1 MAITSKWQPRRTMID
16 LYAERDRTQWYWRL
30 LGVLSASIILL
41 GFLVFPASFQT
52 ATDLQS
58 NQGTISIVAVILLAL
73 GYSLSVALWFICTN
87 WLFQLDVLF
96 MPCLSSCVLGTLNIG
111 IALGIHPA
119 TRDQWTTASI
129 SALILA
135 LASSIIYAA
144 LAIFTLRKI
153 SSIRS
158 HDSGRRNRAD
168 SESLTLLPEDE
179 LQRQQLLRLLLQKE
193 GDKASPA
200 ASQSTFRIDIP
211 ENSKVS
217 AATTTTTYLAAPT
230 TVYGGQNRNTGSIP
244 IEQQFALLRGD
255 FQEAPPDR
263 KLQALVSAR
272 ERSSQSRS
280 RETSEGPPVIINT
293 RTVDDIGEIPL
304 SERHPLERE
313 DYIRGT
319 HIKDDPFH
327 PDGVYR
333 PEDEEYSYR
342 MDPGFA
348 ARRAEVE
355 LEDSEME
362 RRLHTETRELEA
374 EVIPRI
380 EEHHASRQGLSSIAE
395 ALEFML

>member
-1 MAITSKWQPRRTMID
+1 MAITPKWQPRRTTVD
-16 LYAERDRTQWYWRL
+16 LYVERDRTQWYWRL
-30 LGVLSASIILL
+30 LGVSSASMILL

-52 ATDLQS
+52 VTNLQL
-58 NQGTISIVAVILLAL
+58 NQGAISIVAVILLAL
-73 GYSLSVALWFICTN
+73 GYSLSVALWFICNN
-87 WLFQLDVLF
+87 WLFQFDVLF
-96 MPCLSSCVLGTLNIG
+96 MPCLVSCVLGTLNIG

-135 LASSIIYAA
+135 LVSSIIYAA
-144 LAIFTLRKI
+144 LAILTFHKI

-158 HDSGRRNRAD
+158 YDSGRRNRAD
-168 SESLTLLPEDE
+168 SESHTLLPEDE

-193 GDKASPA
+193 GDKTSPA
-200 ASQSTFRIDIP
+200 VSQSTFRIDIP
-211 ENSKVS
+211 ENSKAS

-230 TVYGGQNRNTGSIP
+230 TAYGGQNRNAGSTP

-255 FQEAPPDR
+255 FQDTVPDR
-263 KLQALVSAR
+263 KLQALVRAR
-272 ERSSQSRS
+272 ERSSISRS

-313 DYIRGT
+313 DFIRGT

-327 PDGVYR
+327 AGGVYR
-333 PEDEEYSYR
+333 PEDEEYAYEI
-342 MDPGFA
+342 A
-348 ARRAEVE
+348 TRRAEAE
-355 LEDSEME
+355 LEDSERG
-362 RRLHTETRELEA
+362 RRLHTERRELEA

-380 EEHHASRQGLSSIAE
+380 VRVQTDGWPES
-395 ALEFML
+395 

>member
-1 MAITSKWQPRRTMID
+1 MAITPKWQPRRAMMD
-16 LYAERDRTQWYWRL
+16 LYVERDRTQWHWRL
-30 LGVLSASIILL
+30 LAVLSASMILL

-52 ATDLQS
+52 ATNLQS

-73 GYSLSVALWFICTN
+73 GYSLSVALW
-87 WLFQLDVLF
+87 
-96 MPCLSSCVLGTLNIG
+96 PCLSSCTLGTLNIG
-111 IALGIHPA
+111 IALGIHP
-119 TRDQWTTASI
+119 TSRDQWTTASI

-144 LAIFTLRKI
+144 LAILTARKI

-158 HDSGRRNRAD
+158 HDSGRRDRGD

-217 AATTTTTYLAAPT
+217 ATTPITTYLAAPT
-230 TVYGGQNRNTGSIP
+230 TVYGGQNRNTGPLP
-244 IEQQFALLRGD
+244 IEQQFALLRGE
-255 FQEAPPDR
+255 FQEAAPDR
-263 KLQALVSAR
+263 KLQALVRAR

-280 RETSEGPPVIINT
+280 RETSKGPPTIINT

-313 DYIRGT
+313 DFIRGT
-319 HIKDDPFH
+319 HSKDGPFH
-327 PDGVYR
+327 TDGVYR
-333 PEDEEYSYR
+333 PEDEGYSYEIN
-342 MDPGFA
+342 PGYPTRSVEA
-348 ARRAEVE
+348 E
-355 LEDSEME
+355 LEGGDRGRRSHAE
-362 RRLHTETRELEA
+362 RRELEA
-374 EVIPRI
+374 E
-380 EEHHASRQGLSSIAE
+380 
-395 ALEFML
+395 